1 MSLPVSLFIG
11 LRYTRAKRRNHYVSF
26 ISLTSMIGIALG
38 IAVLITVLS
47 VMNGFDRQI
56 HQQIFAYAQ
65 QITLTTENGQLL
77 HWPEL
82 VRALKNESQIIGV
95 APLVNQQTLLTA
107 QGNVQ
112 ATYLLGVDPKSYQ
125 NVSTVPSQTEAQF
138 AKLQPAQFHIT
149 LGQGL
154 ANQLNVAIGDKVT
167 VVAPEATVS
176 VVGMLPRFKVF
187 TVTGIFSAGTNGEV
201 DRSLAYIH
209 LRDAQALF
217 HLSTSVSSLQLK
229 LQDLYQAPRL
239 SLALRNQLPPNFIV
253 RDWTYDYGTLFDA
266 IRLEKK
272 MMFIILSFIIAVAT
286 FNLVSSLVMIVN
298 DKKSDIAILRTLGA
312 RKSTIMR
319 IFMVQGFAVGMVGI
333 LAGVGLG
340 VLLALN
346 VTSLANGLESILGF
360 KFLSS
365 SIYYVDYL
373 PSELQLHDV
382 LSVTIAA
389 VVMCLSAT
397 LYPALR
403 AAKQEPVEA
412 LRYE

>member
-1 MSLPVSLFIG
+1 MNLPAFLFIG

-47 VMNGFDRQI
+47 VMNGFDKQI
-56 HQQIFAYAQ
+56 RQQIFAYAQ
-65 QITLTTENGQLL
+65 QITLTTDNGKIVR
-77 HWPEL
+77 WPEL
-82 VRALKNESQIIGV
+82 MQALKNQPQVLGI

-125 NVSTVPSQTEAQF
+125 QVSTVPTQAEAQF
-138 AKLQPAQFHIT
+138 TKLQPGQFHIT

-154 ANQLNVAIGDKVT
+154 ADQLNVSVGDKVT

-187 TVTGIFSAGTNGEV
+187 TVTGIFSAGTNSEV
-201 DRSLAYIH
+201 DRALAYIH
-209 LRDAQALF
+209 LNDAQALF
-217 HLSTSVSSLQLK
+217 HLSHMVSTLQLK
-229 LQDLYQAPRL
+229 LQDLYQAPKL
-239 SLALRNQLPPNFIV
+239 AQALRDQLSPNFIIH
-253 RDWTYDYGTLFDA
+253 DWTFDYGTLFDA

-272 MMFIILSFIIAVAT
+272 MMFIILSFIIAVAA

-298 DKKSDIAILRTLGA
+298 DKKADIAILRTLGA

-319 IFMVQGFAVGMVGI
+319 IFMVQGFTVGLVGI
-333 LAGVGLG
+333 LAGIGLG
-340 VLLALN
+340 IILALN
-346 VTSLANGLESILGF
+346 VTSLANGLEELLGI

-373 PSELQLHDV
+373 PSELQWSDII
-382 LSVTIAA
+382 SVTIAA

-397 LYPALR
+397 LYPAWR